1 MLFYLGLFV
10 IFFLGSLKF
19 CLPYLPSRLQS
30 KKIKQLLEMGNIDKV
45 RTLLIYRSSGAY
57 NTWLC
62 TVWEIIRCR
71 GGKFVIL
78 FKSWWELS
86 G

>member
-10 IFFLGSLKF
+10 IFFLGSLKIS
-19 CLPYLPSRLQS
+19 LPYLPSRLQS

-45 RTLLIYRSSGAY
+45 LTLLIYRSLGAC

-71 GGKFVIL
+71 GGKFVTL
-78 FKSWWELS
+78 FKS
-86 G
+86 